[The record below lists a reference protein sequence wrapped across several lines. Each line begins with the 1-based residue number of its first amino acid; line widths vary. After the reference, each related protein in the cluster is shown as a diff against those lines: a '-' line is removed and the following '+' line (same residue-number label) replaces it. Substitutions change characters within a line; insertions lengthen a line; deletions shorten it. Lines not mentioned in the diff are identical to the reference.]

1 MMLCVMRVVLAA
13 AVLAHVDALRVTRK
27 DAIVGAAASSL
38 RPVLPRTAKAAAA
51 AATTA
56 SAAAIA
62 TAAAATTASAAA
74 ATGTAAR
81 LRAVTDPA
89 TYTALAYA
97 PPGKKKPPLV
107 VVLLAL
113 LERHPREGHGVRV
126 VDADGRFRLRP
137 GLSRRLGHGRRCHST
152 LSLSVVD
159 SYSLGIL
166 HSSLAV
172 MAVVA
177 FEMAVSPRLA
187 PPGSVDG
194 H

>member
-1 MMLCVMRVVLAA
+1 MLCVMRVVLAA
-13 AVLAHVDALRVTRK
+13 AALAHVDALRVTRK

-107 VVLLAL
+107 VVLHGAGENARDVWNLADIQGEHRGL
-113 LERHPREGHGVRV
+113 APSLPLGGEGARPRRAHGGVSLRE
-126 VDADGRFRLRP
+126 RLR
-137 GLSRRLGHGRRCHST
+137 
-152 LSLSVVD
+152 
-159 SYSLGIL
+159 
-166 HSSLAV
+166 
-172 MAVVA
+172 
-177 FEMAVSPRLA
+177 
-187 PPGSVDG
+187 
-194 H
+194 